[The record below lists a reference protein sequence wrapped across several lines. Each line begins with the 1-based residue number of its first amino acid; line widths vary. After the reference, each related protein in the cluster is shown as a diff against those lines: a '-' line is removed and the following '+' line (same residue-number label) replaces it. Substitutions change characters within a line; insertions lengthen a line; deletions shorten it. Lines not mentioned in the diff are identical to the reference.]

1 MGTLIWFLIACG
13 LLSAILANSS
23 GSRSKTKYNYDEW
36 FDRVRHNTDNLINFL
51 SRLQNDDALCEF
63 VESQTGAVL
72 KYNGKIISDPK
83 DKLKQLLLKDVVKC
97 YTIMGY
103 SPSSNSKRSI
113 PFFLFYSKLTDP
125 DIKIGIENI
134 DIFME
139 KCKESFCSI
148 SSQLVNSVS
157 KSSDILFI
165 AEYLKHYDLDVM
177 HEYVRILL
185 EFGYKVAGAEG
196 KVSKADD
203 QKLDIIFN
211 YTRVV

>member
-51 SRLQNDDALCEF
+51 SKLQNDDALCEF

-83 DKLKQLLLKDVVKC
+83 DKLKQLLLMDVVKC

-113 PFFLFYSKLTDP
+113 PFFYSIQNSLTPISKLTLR
-125 DIKIGIENI
+125 I
-134 DIFME
+134 
-139 KCKESFCSI
+139 SI
-148 SSQLVNSVS
+148 YS
-157 KSSDILFI
+157 
-165 AEYLKHYDLDVM
+165 
-177 HEYVRILL
+177 
-185 EFGYKVAGAEG
+185 
-196 KVSKADD
+196 
-203 QKLDIIFN
+203 
-211 YTRVV
+211 